1 MVDSLRERRLED
13 AVARLSV
20 SADWQGVIRLVEAW
34 AGEGAPTPRARLY
47 EGRAFL
53 RLRLMD
59 RALMRAREAN
69 DALGDDPDALRLL
82 AEVYVERGW
91 PLRARK
97 PLTTLRS
104 LPPTAAIP
112 TAEIDALWARSH
124 ADPPR
129 PEAGARDAEREAD
142 PPKLL
147 ALAEAFLATGSFL
160 RGTGILERLKKSDPD
175 HPRVREL
182 LWGIAG
188 DFSSG
193 APSLDALLAGP
204 AFMPVAPTGD
214 FPDDAEHTE
223 SVRDGRLLP
232 DDFSEEAPDET
243 AFPALF
249 KYGATPPP
257 DEAEESS
264 AESAE
269 ATVATGIGAPPV
281 LQIIAGGAGGD
292 TQIMQV
298 IGGGEADGPLHRR
311 REAASKEPFNLR
323 QWQSDMGVRPR
334 DSDLGDA
341 DGDRSDVTGGGRME
355 EEDENVVLVH
365 RESPASEPP
374 RVFSRPIEVVEKHPV
389 PVVAPRAATV
399 KPAPPAPLIGRGFL
413 WIVVVIF
420 LAATIFGGVILLSR
434 YGGRASAVAVR
445 LELLTALAS
454 GDYQNLLEAE
464 SRFEQRGDSSTV
476 RAALAET
483 RLVLWSEF
491 NGDPARIDAVHGF
504 LQASSGLDVHRLAML
519 RAAESYARGDVVGA
533 GAALGRESA
542 RDDEERLLVSRIE
555 DASGD
560 RATAEALLAK
570 LANPDAPR
578 YRLALATF
586 RASGGHI
593 ADAQSEIDRV
603 LRARPEH
610 FAARLLQIEWKAGTP
625 AERVAGAEFYLQN
638 YENRGLAP
646 RFEGRAHLVRARAYA
661 ALGMAG
667 KVREATQAGLARDG
681 ANPELLYLDAA
692 DLANKRELV
701 DAAEELRRIAQARRG
716 DAGVRAA
723 QVTVLL
729 DVDRVDEAAAAIDG
743 FDGPV
748 VPVLRVLVSTW
759 GRGEPP
765 PVTLDP
771 PALATPLGA
780 WAGALLAVQQQD
792 SGAWARANAAADA
805 LAASTD
811 PFELRLAPRARTLVA
826 TLAPVTD
833 ADRLAT
839 AARAAAPEDPF
850 VHLFLG
856 RWYESTG
863 RKALAAQHFDRAA
876 LLGAQAGL
884 ALYEKGRFYRDAGD
898 DLDRSG
904 VAWRDYLAL
913 APTGPRA
920 NRVKDS
926 LGVR

>member
-13 AVARLSV
+13 AVAQLSA
-20 SADWQGVIRLVEAW
+20 SADWPGVIRLVEAW
-34 AGEGAPTPRARLY
+34 AGEGAPTARARLY
-47 EGRAFL
+47 QGRAFL

-69 DALGDDPDALRLL
+69 DALGDDADALRLL

-97 PLTTLRS
+97 PLTTLRA
-104 LPPTAAIP
+104 LPTSATISV
-112 TAEIDALWARSH
+112 AEIDALWERAH
-124 ADPPR
+124 AEPPR
-129 PEAGARDAEREAD
+129 PEAGARDVEREGD
-142 PPKLL
+142 PVKLL

-160 RGTGILERLKKSDPD
+160 RGTGILERLKKADPD
-175 HPRVREL
+175 HGRVREL

-204 AFMPVAPTGD
+204 VLMPVAPTGE

-223 SVRDGRLLP
+223 AVRDGRLLP
-232 DDFSEEAPDET
+232 DDFSEEAPDDT

-249 KYGATPPP
+249 KHAPPAAPDDGEDPQDATQ
-257 DEAEESS
+257 
-264 AESAE
+264 
-269 ATVATGIGAPPV
+269 TTGLGTPPV
-281 LQIIAGGAGGD
+281 LQVIAGGSGGD

-298 IGGGEADGPLHRR
+298 VGGGDADGPMHRR
-311 REAASKEPFNLR
+311 REASSSEPFDLR
-323 QWQSDMGVRPR
+323 QWQSDMGVRPS
-334 DSDLGDA
+334 DSDLG
-341 DGDRSDVTGGGRME
+341 GDSDLSDVTGSEKLE
-355 EEDENVVLVH
+355 EEDEHVVLVH
-365 RESPASEPP
+365 REQPAAEPP
-374 RVFSRPIEVVEKHPV
+374 RVFSRPIEVVEKHPI
-389 PVVAPRAATV
+389 APPTPEMEE
-399 KPAPPAPLIGRGFL
+399 PAPPPSTPFIARGVL
-413 WIVVVIF
+413 WIVVALFFVI
-420 LAATIFGGVILLSR
+420 AIFGGVILLTR
-434 YGGRASAVAVR
+434 FGGRASSVATR
-445 LELLTALAS
+445 GELLTALAT
-454 GDYQNLLEAE
+454 GDYQDLLEAE
-464 SRFEQRGDSSTV
+464 SRFEQRGEASTV

-491 NGDPARIDAVHGF
+491 NGDPARLDAVHAF

-519 RAAESYARGDVVGA
+519 RAEEAFARGDLVGA
-533 GAALGRESA
+533 RAALGRESA
-542 RDDEERLLVSRIE
+542 ADDEERLLVSKIE

-560 RATAEALLAK
+560 HASAEALLAR
-570 LANPDAPR
+570 LANPNAPR

-586 RASGGHI
+586 RAASGHLDGAQ
-593 ADAQSEIDRV
+593 ADIDHV
-603 LRARPEH
+603 LRAHPEH

-625 AERVAGAEFYLQN
+625 EERVAGAEFYLQS
-638 YENRGLAP
+638 YGNRGLAP

-661 ALGMAG
+661 ALGRVDKA
-667 KVREATQAGLARDG
+667 REATQAGLARDG

-692 DLANKRELV
+692 DLAGKSEFV
-701 DAAEELRRIAQARRG
+701 DAANELRRIAQARAG
-716 DAGVRAA
+716 DARVRAA
-723 QVTVLL
+723 EVTVLL

-743 FDGPV
+743 LDGPV

-771 PALATPLGA
+771 PALTTPLGA
-780 WAGALLAVQQQD
+780 WAAALLAVQQQD
-792 SGAWARANAAADA
+792 PTAWARANAAADA
-805 LAASTD
+805 LESATD
-811 PFELRLAPRARTLVA
+811 PFELRLAARARTLVA
-826 TLAPVTD
+826 SLAPVTD
-833 ADRLAT
+833 SDRLAT
-839 AARAAAPEDPF
+839 AARTAAPDDPF

-876 LLGAQAGL
+876 TLGEQAGL

-904 VAWRDYLAL
+904 EAWRAYLAL

-920 NRVKDS
+920 NRVKES
-926 LGVR
+926 LEVR